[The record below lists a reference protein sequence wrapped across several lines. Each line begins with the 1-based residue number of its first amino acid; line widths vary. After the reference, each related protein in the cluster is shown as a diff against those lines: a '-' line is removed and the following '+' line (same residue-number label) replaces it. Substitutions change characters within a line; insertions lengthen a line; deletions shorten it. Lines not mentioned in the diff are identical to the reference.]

1 MCERVRDISLKGMV
15 HGLMGRAMS
24 GGGNGG

>member
-1 MCERVRDISLKGMV
+1 MCERVPDISLRWMV